1 MTLMDEAG
9 KVLKAEK
16 VINFRRE
23 VEEFLEGS
31 GDEVKAVI
39 EAGRSIYT
47 MVELLEE
54 LGVEVVV
61 AHPSD
66 VKAIA
71 RAKIKTDKRDSKTLA
86 HLLRTDLIPEVYR
99 RDKENREAQRILR
112 QRMFFVRE
120 RTRVKNRIATLLAQQ
135 QEEIL
140 SEIVEVKDLFT
151 RKGIELMKALN
162 LPDTDKKL
170 LDGLFKIYWHIEER
184 INESDDLVKRLYT
197 ELPEAKLIDTIP
209 GFGVFFSVLTAIEI
223 ADVERFESAGKLHC
237 YVGVIPS
244 THSSGERT
252 YHGKIIKAG
261 NKWLR
266 WVMVEAVQPACRKDF
281 DIRLYYNRHARR
293 KNNNVAKVA
302 TARKLLTI
310 VYRVLKERRE
320 YEPYKRKV
328 KRNYSVA
335 FHAS

>member
-1 MTLMDEAG
+1 
-9 KVLKAEK
+9 
-16 VINFRRE
+16 
-23 VEEFLEGS
+23 
-31 GDEVKAVI
+31 
-39 EAGRSIYT
+39 
-47 MVELLEE
+47 
-54 LGVEVVV
+54 
-61 AHPSD
+61 
-66 VKAIA
+66 
-71 RAKIKTDKRDSKTLA
+71 
-86 HLLRTDLIPEVYR
+86 
-99 RDKENREAQRILR
+99 
-112 QRMFFVRE
+112 
-120 RTRVKNRIATLLAQQ
+120 
-135 QEEIL
+135 
-140 SEIVEVKDLFT
+140 
-151 RKGIELMKALN
+151 MKALS
-162 LPDTDKKL
+162 LPDIDKKL

-223 ADVERFESAGKLHC
+223 ADVERFESAAKLHR

-302 TARKLLTI
+302 TARRLLTI

-335 FHAS
+335 FQSS

>member
-1 MTLMDEAG
+1 MDEAG

-197 ELPEAKLIDTIP
+197 ELPEAKR
-209 GFGVFFSVLTAIEI
+209 G
-223 ADVERFESAGKLHC
+223 
-237 YVGVIPS
+237 
-244 THSSGERT
+244 
-252 YHGKIIKAG
+252 
-261 NKWLR
+261 
-266 WVMVEAVQPACRKDF
+266 
-281 DIRLYYNRHARR
+281 
-293 KNNNVAKVA
+293 
-302 TARKLLTI
+302 
-310 VYRVLKERRE
+310 
-320 YEPYKRKV
+320 
-328 KRNYSVA
+328 
-335 FHAS
+335 